1 MAHLDAVILSLATP
15 DTEANL
21 AELCESP
28 VFQPLIK
35 NAEKGELLSLD
46 GVCQGG
52 EAFITAVLAQIH
64 PRRPVVV
71 VCPTVQTQEQVHQE
85 LETWMPRLA
94 KRSAKAAVPHFFPAW
109 DVLPHES
116 RLPHADVL
124 SERLETLIHL
134 AKRPKSSGPGPVI
147 VTNGI
152 GFLQRTFNPAQ
163 LKKRFR
169 RFVLGDRIDPPDLI
183 EWLEDQGYEP
193 EAQVSQK
200 GEIALRGGILDVF
213 PLASPWP
220 CLLYTSDAADD

>member
-35 NAEKGELLSLD
+35 KGEKGESLSLD

-134 AKRPKSSGPGPVI
+134 AKRRKPSANSTAPGPVI
-147 VTNGI
+147 VTTGVAL
-152 GFLQRTFNPAQ
+152 LQRTFSPSE
-163 LKKRFR
+163 LKNRFR
-169 RFVLGDRIDPPDLI
+169 NFKIGERIDPLDLV

-193 EAQVSQK
+193 EAQVGQK
-200 GEIALRGGILDVF
+200 GELALRGGILDVF
-213 PLASPWP
+213 PVS
-220 CLLYTSDAADD
+220 YTHLRAHETDS